1 MGVCTKPL
9 EIECRAKQYKD
20 KSLAQVGQKVT
31 CDPTVG
37 LICKGQDQGLPP
49 VCLDYEIRVKCCI
62 DTCVSTTAATTIVKT
77 TTEKPAITWA
87 EKPTTTTKATTE
99 KPTITTT
106 EKPTTTTKATT
117 EKPTIKTTE
126 KPTITTTEKPTT
138 TTEKPTTTTKKPTTT
153 TEKPTTTTKATTEK
167 ATIKTTEKPTTTT
180 DKPTTTPK
188 ATTKTPTTTTEK
200 PTITT
205 TEKIITEKP
214 AIQATE
220 KSTTCHVC
228 KWSDW
233 TSNHYP
239 SSGDDDESESIKD
252 IKNLDLSVCTKPL
265 EIECR
270 AKQYKDKSLA
280 QVGQKVTCDPTV
292 GLICK
297 GQDQGLPPVC
307 LDYEIR
313 VKCCIDTC
321 VSTTAAT
328 TIVK

>member
-20 KSLAQVGQKVT
+20 KSLAQVEQKVT

-77 TTEKPAITWA
+77 TTEKPAITTI
-87 EKPTTTTKATTE
+87 EKSTTITKA
-99 KPTITTT
+99 
-106 EKPTTTTKATT
+106 
-117 EKPTIKTTE
+117 TTE

-138 TTEKPTTTTKKPTTT
+138 TTEKPTT
-153 TEKPTTTTKATTEK
+153 A
-167 ATIKTTEKPTTTT
+167 
-180 DKPTTTPK
+180 PK
-188 ATTKTPTTTTEK
+188 ATTNTPTTTTEK

-205 TEKIITEKP
+205 TEKAP
-214 AIQATE
+214 
-220 KSTTCHVC
+220 TCHVC

-239 SSGDDDESESIKD
+239 SSVDDDETESIKD

-297 GQDQGLPPVC
+297 GQDHVHHLFA
-307 LDYEIR
+307 LTTKYESN
-313 VKCCIDTC
+313 VA
-321 VSTTAAT
+321 ST
-328 TIVK
+328 